1 MAKPDCNDGWKKYAH
16 ELDAALAV
24 ADFAKRERIVLFEVF
39 SQIFG
44 RFRMKTAILSP
55 IDINRRSGLDRH
67 NVSRAILDLIKCSVL
82 RREPDGRYTF
92 LKDYESWTK
101 NGKPRLSRKEI
112 IYVAQAPF
120 LARSYWEQNGIQEDT
135 MGIQPDTVTVST
147 EIPNGIQIDTQTG
160 PPLCTPPIQ
169 FENGELKQRSAAEQE
184 PIQRDTTDTA
194 NAETT
199 ILPSVPAG
207 PPEDRFKP
215 EYPGDRRLL
224 DIGAGSHEMPDATA
238 RAIFDRIW
246 RTWGNAKVCNQFY
259 SQQRLHDCE
268 IWNRAI
274 QALIEDGK
282 QPGSIQLVHLRACD
296 LEVARPSSNGQ
307 HPAKKPKPWE
317 DTRTDAQKET
327 LRLSL
332 PEL

>member
-1 MAKPDCNDGWKKYAH
+1 VGARGREWCGMAKPDCNDGWKKYAH

-55 IDINRRSGLDRH
+55 I
-67 NVSRAILDLIKCSVL
+67 VSRAILDLIKCGVL
-82 RREPDGRYTF
+82 KREPDGRYAF
-92 LKDYESWTK
+92 IKDYESWTK

-135 MGIQPDTVTVST
+135 MGIQPDTVTVSK

-169 FENGELKQRSAAEQE
+169 FENGELKQQQQTADGKMPVEIPSSDPEPGFMVRSDEHAATIEHARLAFGDVFAATVTE
-184 PIQRDTTDTA
+184 MGRDIESTLGGRWDCFRAAVDNAKSMTRPIDDVYRYCLRVSMNYGMNGIPPPPVRYEGA
-194 NAETT
+194 
-199 ILPSVPAG
+199 PSNG
-207 PPEDRFKP
+207 RHEKKKP
-215 EYPGDRRLL
+215 
-224 DIGAGSHEMPDATA
+224 
-238 RAIFDRIW
+238 
-246 RTWGNAKVCNQFY
+246 RTWNDFTPEEK
-259 SQQRLHDCE
+259 E
-268 IWNRAI
+268 
-274 QALIEDGK
+274 
-282 QPGSIQLVHLRACD
+282 
-296 LEVARPSSNGQ
+296 ARIN
-307 HPAKKPKPWE
+307 
-317 DTRTDAQKET
+317 
-327 LRLSL
+327 SL